1 MRKHLPGLPTTL
13 WFFNLKLEY
22 GNAVVFSITV
32 IYNKVQWT
40 DKQS

>member
-32 IYNKVQWT
+32 KVQWT